1 MLLQARAQP
10 LADAAIKQLTEALT
24 TAALGPKQAYEML
37 LAAADVGVYDAAAKV
52 GAIVWP
58 VTVGLL
64 EPKKDDDGAFDLL
77 EVDLEGAGA
86 VMFRVGIAL
95 EANWNR
101 LMLQAKTER
110 SNVVNFILYV
120 RLCLIST
127 SDNVLFY
134 ER

>member
-1 MLLQARAQP
+1 
-10 LADAAIKQLTEALT
+10 
-24 TAALGPKQAYEML
+24 
-37 LAAADVGVYDAAAKV
+37 
-52 GAIVWP
+52 